1 MKLTSSLS
9 RSALLV
15 LVLSFFWHPVVAQQ
29 SETVAVEVSGVGIN
43 PLTHAQAVI
52 LYSQSEGRILPIFIG
67 NAEASA
73 ITRYLSGVQTQRP
86 MTHDLIG
93 NLLRVFNGQLERVT
107 VSDFQ
112 DSTYLA
118 LLHIRVEDRLIA
130 VDARPSDAIAVALMY
145 GVPIDVARKVMDD
158 QALPYAEDTEP
169 VLPKDHPAAPQDSE
183 GGTERPVWI

>member
-1 MKLTSSLS
+1 MKLIS
-9 RSALLV
+9 RMSRCALLV
-15 LVLSFFWHPVVAQQ
+15 LVLFFFWHPVVAQQ
-29 SETVAVEVSGVGIN
+29 SETVAVEVSGVGMN

-118 LLHIRVEDRLIA
+118 LLHIRIEDRLIA

-158 QALPYAEDTEP
+158 QALPYAEDTGP
-169 VLPKDHPAAPQDSE
+169 VIPKDRPAAPEDSE